1 MRGPERHRS
10 AAWPVGL
17 GLLGGAVLIGPA
29 AALLLARELPSWVSA
44 LTGHVALRA
53 TDGWAIGGVVLV
65 ALAGA
70 AMVVTALIPGTHQE
84 PTRSPLLPGV
94 RASLDRRG
102 VGSLLRDTALRVPGV
117 AGVRVRVHRRR
128 AVVRAVLAFGDPAEA
143 RETLVAAL
151 AAHRDR
157 LGLTRPPRLVVRIA
171 PLVCPTP

>member
-1 MRGPERHRS
+1 MRGVEHHRS
-10 AAWPVGL
+10 VAWPVGL
-17 GLLGGAVLIGPA
+17 GLLGCAVLLGPA
-29 AALLLARELPSWVSA
+29 VARLLSRELPIWISA
-44 LTGHVALRA
+44 LTGHLALRA
-53 TDGWAIGGVVLV
+53 TDGWAIGGGAAL

-70 AMVVTALIPGTHQE
+70 AMVVTALLPGTRQE
-84 PTRSPLLPGV
+84 RTRGPLMPGV

-128 AVVRAVLAFGDPAEA
+128 AVVRAVLAFGDPSEA
-143 RETLVAAL
+143 RETLLAAL

-171 PLVCPTP
+171 PLVCHTP

>member
-1 MRGPERHRS
+1 MERHRS

-17 GLLGGAVLIGPA
+17 GLLGCAVLLGPA
-29 AALLLARELPSWVSA
+29 AAVLLSRELPTRISTW
-44 LTGHVALRA
+44 TGHLALGA
-53 TDGWAIGGVVLV
+53 TDGWAIGGVVLL

-70 AMVVTALIPGTHQE
+70 AMVVTALIPGTHRE
-84 PTRSPLLPGV
+84 LTRRPLIPGV

-102 VGSLLRDTALRVPGV
+102 VGSVLRDTALRVPGV